1 MVKRGLL
8 AGILAT
14 AACVAEPEENACGAA
29 GMQDLLDRD
38 KAVLAA
44 MTLPVGT
51 RVIEPGTA
59 VTEDYR
65 ADRLNIDVD
74 ASGTITGVWCG

>member
-1 MVKRGLL
+1 M
-8 AGILAT
+8 

-29 GMQDLLDRD
+29 GMQDLVGRD
-38 KAVLAA
+38 KAALAA
-44 MTLPVGT
+44 ITLPVGT

-74 ASGTITGVWCG
+74 AGGTITGVWCG